1 MGVRELVFQEIHTC
15 QVVINSYK
23 LSNLEFKLGF
33 DLIKQMLK
41 KQDPT
46 TLLDNYIRE
55 LETMETCMFYNYL
68 TIMVK
73 TQNNN

>member
-15 QVVINSYK
+15 QVVRNSYK

-46 TLLDNYIRE
+46 TLLDNYIGE
-55 LETMETCMFYNYL
+55 LETMETCMLYNYL

-73 TQNNN
+73 TQNNK